1 MRGQPA
7 CPRLLP
13 RLSAAGS
20 PRVRMGRVRA
30 KGPPRGCCAQAA
42 AVSCKP
48 TRTCCLLPRHRK
60 ECFEREKLHGFS
72 LKSQEKGENCN
83 YVTDVPGRGENPP
96 FPFQFLEVSW

>member
-48 TRTCCLLPRHRK
+48 TRTRCLLPQHRK
-60 ECFEREKLHGFS
+60 EGFEKEKPHGFS
-72 LKSQEKGENCN
+72 LKSQEKREKI
-83 YVTDVPGRGENPP
+83 VADVPRRGKNTP
-96 FPFQFLEVSW
+96 FPFQFLEVTW